1 MSLYRLSLV
10 RHCPKWRQ
18 HFTWYH
24 GTLTFKISENSTYLQ
39 QIISILYDFHLTSW
53 WCHDIEMVYA
63 LLALCEGNP
72 PQVAGWFPL
81 RSTSNTSFGISFLVE
96 LNTLFNKQSSCQWSE
111 TPWHSCDFI
120 VMLPS
125 HLDQSC
131 GPPLV
136 GPWLTTCI
144 HMDNQ
149 EFPAH
154 NGTHYSPLSSQYP
167 TNYWNTSNRRL
178 TEISLLSSHI
188 YRLRPW
194 ICIKLSY
201 KYGSTLQLLMS
212 WCLRHQG
219 ISSSRVDANVNHNSD
234 AYIWGVI
241 LLHIAHIK
249 QGLNAQTPQPF
260 MELFNPLIPGLSYS
274 ILTCF

>member
-1 MSLYRLSLV
+1 MLSRVFCYPWVCIYFHWSDIVQNGDNTLHDIMALWHLKSVRIPHIFNKSFPMS
-10 RHCPKWRQ
+10 
-18 HFTWYH
+18 
-24 GTLTFKISENSTYLQ
+24 
-39 QIISILYDFHLTSW
+39 LYDFHLTSW

-167 TNYWNTSNRRL
+167 TNYRNTSNRRL

-188 YRLRPW
+188 
-194 ICIKLSY
+194 
-201 KYGSTLQLLMS
+201 
-212 WCLRHQG
+212 
-219 ISSSRVDANVNHNSD
+219 
-234 AYIWGVI
+234 
-241 LLHIAHIK
+241 
-249 QGLNAQTPQPF
+249 
-260 MELFNPLIPGLSYS
+260 
-274 ILTCF
+274 